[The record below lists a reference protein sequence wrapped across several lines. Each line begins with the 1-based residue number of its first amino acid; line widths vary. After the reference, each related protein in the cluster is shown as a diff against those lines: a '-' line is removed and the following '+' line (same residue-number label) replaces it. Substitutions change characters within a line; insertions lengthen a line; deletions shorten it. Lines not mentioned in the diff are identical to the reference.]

1 MRHADTTLQIG
12 LLKKYLT
19 NSLSRRYDNSIGRE
33 GGRETDRHTHTHRQT
48 DREML

>member
-33 GGRETDRHTHTHRQT
+33 GGRERDRQTHTYTQA
-48 DREML
+48 DRS